1 MPSLDL
7 ILNQSASASTNPATL
22 ANTIASSSTTLQLQ
36 SSSFTDQLMEV
47 ATKAMATADQQLAQC
62 ESAFRAPKN
71 PTMTYFGLQVQYEMS
86 KNEMAIFFNHQ
97 LFNCDANTV
106 MDDLWNCIG
115 DTGFEKQFPF
125 VDSAEVLETID
136 NDTKYVR
143 RIVNLTVGNGDMA
156 HTGGIMK
163 EEQLFMNQK
172 QMNADGSL
180 YFVAKSV
187 DNDPNHPKGMD
198 YIRRNQTVVYVL
210 ALDLWIICIGTH
222 WYFYVVCHC
231 VTLRTRPALA
241 AC

>member
-7 ILNQSASASTNPATL
+7 ILNQSASASTNPSTL

-47 ATKAMATADQQLAQC
+47 ATKAMATADQQLTQC
-62 ESAFRAPKN
+62 DSAFRAPKN

-97 LFNCDANTV
+97 LFNCDASTV
-106 MDDLWNCIG
+106 MEDLWNCTG
-115 DTGFEKQFPF
+115 DASFEKQFPF
-125 VDSAEVLETID
+125 VDSVEVLESID

-143 RIVNLTVGNGDMA
+143 RVVNLTVGNDAA

-163 EEQLFMNQK
+163 EEQLCMNQK
-172 QMNADGSL
+172 QMNADGSI

-198 YIRRNQTVVYVL
+198 YIRRNQTTVYVL
-210 ALDLWIICIGTH
+210 ALVLMPFVLHRC
-222 WYFYVVCHC
+222 
-231 VTLRTRPALA
+231 
-241 AC
+241 